1 MFGLRLRRK
10 RQSVAPNE
18 TEKEI
23 CIMDYSNED
32 YIKNY
37 IMQALFKL
45 MDEYYYEKISVVDI
59 AEKASVGRATFYRYF
74 KSKDEVIKYY
84 FDHMTAKYQNQR
96 RYIPRCKEDYLRETK
111 LAFTMFKDNQTQL
124 KLLRKAHL
132 EYFYLDYLNE
142 KMAAT
147 IQSEHP
153 SENRYVP
160 YMFAGL
166 VFNVS
171 MAWLDNDCRES
182 IDSLAEMI
190 IDTIYPH

>member
-1 MFGLRLRRK
+1 
-10 RQSVAPNE
+10 
-18 TEKEI
+18 
-23 CIMDYSNED
+23 MDYSNED

-37 IMQALFKL
+37 IVQALFKL

-74 KSKDEVIKYY
+74 KSKDDVIKYY
-84 FDHMTAKYQNQR
+84 FEHSTQKYQNQN
-96 RYIPRCKEDYLRETK
+96 RYIPRCKEDYLQATK
-111 LAFTMFKDNQTQL
+111 LAFAMFKENQKQL
-124 KLLRKAHL
+124 KLLRKSHL

-153 SENRYVP
+153 GKNRYAP

-182 IDSLAEMI
+182 IDSLAEMV
-190 IDTIYPH
+190 IDTIYSC